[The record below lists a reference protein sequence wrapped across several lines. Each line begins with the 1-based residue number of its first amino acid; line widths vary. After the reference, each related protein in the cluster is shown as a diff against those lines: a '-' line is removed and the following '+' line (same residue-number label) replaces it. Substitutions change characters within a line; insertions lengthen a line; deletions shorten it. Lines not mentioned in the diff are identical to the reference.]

1 MIGFIFPG
9 QGSQEVGMGREFVE
23 NFAAAREIFEEA
35 DDTLGFALS
44 RLCFEGPE
52 ERLLLT
58 EFTQPAILTTS
69 IAMLRVLEGET
80 GLRPSLV
87 AGHSLGEYSALVAAG
102 VFQFEDALRAV
113 RNRGLF
119 MQEAVPVGTGG
130 MAAILGMENE
140 ALEEV
145 CRQAAQGEVVAPA
158 NYNSPGQIVIAG
170 HCGALERAMALC
182 RERGCRKAVPLPVSA
197 PFHSVLMAP
206 AGERLR
212 PILEDLPLHPFKVP
226 LVSNVEGAVNQDAGR
241 VRGLLIEQVSR
252 AVLWEGSVR
261 AMILTGIDRFV
272 EIGPG
277 RVLTGLVKRIDK
289 QVSTQ
294 AVDSIQGLK
303 TLVS

>member
-170 HCGALERAMALC
+170 HCGALQRAMTLC

-212 PILEDLPLHPFKVP
+212 PILEDIPLHPFKVP
-226 LVSNVEGAVNQDAGR
+226 LVSNVEGAVNQDAAR
-241 VRGLLIEQVSR
+241 VRELLIEQVSR

-261 AMILTGIDRFV
+261 AMILTGIDRFL

-289 QVSTQ
+289 QVSTH
-294 AVDSIQGLK
+294 AVDSVQGLK
-303 TLVS
+303 ALVS